1 MIATAVRFSP
11 HALSEYLALRWLA
24 LLETAWFG
32 AYAPDRSTLSPAHQ
46 TTVTAAEEVLECLTA
61 SLSDVDP
68 STTALLLSGGIDSAI
83 LARLAPSGLRAYTLR
98 FLAPSA
104 VDESPAASHFAS
116 LAGLRHQVVD
126 VTWADYEQATDWL
139 TLRKRSPLHAV
150 EVGLYKAALRASAD
164 GITTLIVGNGA
175 DSTFGGLDKLLARDW
190 SPEAFK
196 ARYTF
201 VDPRHALREPGDSDR
216 AFAPWCRGAEF
227 DTAGFLKIV
236 HGEGVTQ
243 AFMNA
248 IGAAGC
254 VMRAPYEELVLG
266 APLDLARI
274 RGGESKYILR
284 DVFRQ
289 LYGTTIAPEKIAFA
303 RPMDHW
309 LRDWRGPVRPE
320 FRPGLDMDA
329 FTGEQRW
336 LIWGLDRF
344 LSLVERLHG

>member
-11 HALSEYLALRWLA
+11 QALSEYLALRWLA
-24 LLETAWFG
+24 LAETTWFG
-32 AYAPDRSTLSPAHQ
+32 AYAPDRSTLTPARQ
-46 TTVTAAEEVLECLTA
+46 TTVTAAEDVLQCLTA
-61 SLSDVDP
+61 SWSEVDP

-83 LARLAPSGLRAYTLR
+83 LARLAPPGLRAYTLR
-98 FLAPSA
+98 FLAPDA
-104 VDESPAASHFAS
+104 IDESPAASHFAS
-116 LAGLRHQVVD
+116 LSGLRHQVVD

-139 TLRKRSPLHAV
+139 TLRKRAPLHAV

-190 SPEAFK
+190 SPEAFV

-201 VDPRHALREPGDSDR
+201 VDPVRALCEAGDIGQ
-216 AFAPWCRGAEF
+216 AFTPWRRGGEF
-227 DTAGFLKIV
+227 DTAGFLKVV

-243 AFMNA
+243 GFMNA

-254 VMRAPYEELVLG
+254 VMRAPYEELALG

-274 RGGESKYILR
+274 RRGESKYILR
-284 DVFRQ
+284 EVFHR
-289 LYGTTIAPEKIAFA
+289 LYGTAIAPEKIAFA

-309 LRDWRGPVRPE
+309 LRDWRGPDRPE
-320 FRPGLDMDA
+320 FLPALDLDA

-336 LIWGLDRF
+336 LIWSLDRF